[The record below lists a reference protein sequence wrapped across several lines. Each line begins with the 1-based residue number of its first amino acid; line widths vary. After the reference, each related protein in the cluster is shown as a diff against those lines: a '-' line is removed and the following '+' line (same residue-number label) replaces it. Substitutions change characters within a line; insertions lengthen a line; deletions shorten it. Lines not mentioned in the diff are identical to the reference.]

1 MAGWTSNNDRD
12 VEMANTTVTATLS
25 PASNKTGQTATA
37 RRFSVSDIPGAMDKI
52 NWPVAAGLMRYWFKG
67 NPWATEDGGM
77 DELTKDH
84 KKEPLDPYIE
94 SSIVKMAWVLKFER
108 ANKVFKELKLKWNS
122 PNALIRM
129 RNDFPAK
136 FAGKVDGAY
145 QQKFGSARDAEKF
158 GYTNTMSIQTSN
170 ANVFLLD
177 ELRGALANFN
187 MRVIAE
193 GEIII
198 ASGKISFLVNR
209 LGYYVDDSYDF
220 SDVGNRFSQ
229 PLGYWNYDGV
239 ADPVTS
245 NGSNFL
251 AAMGKAEMAR
261 TAAMR
266 GEDVQALFRDIDGK
280 RYHLIQNSDF
290 AEYRATYGKGGDFTV
305 YSDIL
310 YEDVTP
316 PVLIKVVE

>member
-1 MAGWTSNNDRD
+1 MAGQASSNERD

-37 RRFSVSDIPGAMDKI
+37 RKFAVSDIPGAMDKMS
-52 NWPVAAGLMRYWFKG
+52 WPVAAGLMRYWFKG
-67 NPWATEDGGM
+67 NPWATADGGM
-77 DELTKDH
+77 DDLTKDH
-84 KKEPLDPYIE
+84 KKEPLDPYVE

-108 ANKVFKELKLKWNS
+108 ANKVFNELKAKWNS
-122 PNALIRM
+122 PNALFRM
-129 RNDFPAK
+129 RKDFPVK

-145 QQKFGSARDAEKF
+145 QQKFASARDAEKF
-158 GYTNTMSIQTSN
+158 GYTNTIPVETSN
-170 ANVFLLD
+170 ANIFLLD

-209 LGYYVDDSYDF
+209 LGYYIDDSYDF

-245 NGSNFL
+245 NGSNFFS
-251 AAMGKAEMAR
+251 AIGKAEMAR

-266 GEDVQALFRDIDGK
+266 GEDAQAIFKDIDGK

-290 AEYRATYGKGGDFTV
+290 AEYRSTHGKGGDFTV

-310 YEDVTP
+310 YENVTP

>member
-1 MAGWTSNNDRD
+1 
-12 VEMANTTVTATLS
+12 MANTTVKATMS
-25 PASNKTGQTATA
+25 PASKKTGQIVTA
-37 RRFSVSDIPGAMDKI
+37 RKFAVTDIPGAMDKM
-52 NWPVAAGLMRYWFKG
+52 NWPVAAKLMRYWFEG
-67 NPWATEDGGM
+67 SPWATADGGM
-77 DELTKDH
+77 DELTKSH
-84 KKEPLDPYIE
+84 KKEPIDPYVE
-94 SSIVKMAWVLKFER
+94 SSIVKMAWVLKFDR
-108 ANKVFKELKLKWNS
+108 ANKAFNELKAKWNS

-129 RNDFPAK
+129 RKELPAK
-136 FAGKVDGAY
+136 LAGKVDGAY
-145 QQKFGSARDAEKF
+145 QQKFASAREAEKF
-158 GYTNTMSIQTSN
+158 GYTNTVPVQTSN
-170 ANVFLLD
+170 LNMFLLD

-209 LGYYVDDSYDF
+209 LGYYIDDSYDF
-220 SDVGNRFSQ
+220 SDVGTRFSQ

-239 ADPVTS
+239 DDPVTS

-251 AAMGKAEMAR
+251 SAIGKAEMAR

-266 GEDVQALFRDIDGK
+266 GEDVQAAFKDIDGK

-290 AEYRATYGKGGDFTV
+290 IEYREKHGKGGDFTV
-305 YSDIL
+305 YSDVL
-310 YEDVTP
+310 YESVTP

>member
-1 MAGWTSNNDRD
+1 
-12 VEMANTTVTATLS
+12 MANTTVTATLS
-25 PASNKTGQTATA
+25 PASKKIGQTATV
-37 RRFSVSDIPGAMDKI
+37 RKFRVSDIPGAMDKM

-77 DELTKDH
+77 DEHTKNH
-84 KKEPLDPYIE
+84 KKEPRDPYVE
-94 SSIVKMAWVLKFER
+94 SSIVKMAWVLKFKR
-108 ANKVFKELKLKWNS
+108 ANEVFNELRAKWNS
-122 PNALIRM
+122 PDALVRM
-129 RNDFPAK
+129 RKIFPGN

-145 QQKFGSARDAEKF
+145 QIKFENARDAEKF
-158 GYTNTMSIQTSN
+158 GYTNTIPVRTSN
-170 ANVFLLD
+170 ANIFLLD

-193 GEIII
+193 GEVII
-198 ASGKISFLVNR
+198 ASGIISFLVNR
-209 LGYYVDDSYDF
+209 LGFYIDDSYDF

-251 AAMGKAEMAR
+251 SAMGKAELAR

-266 GEDVQALFRDIDGK
+266 GEDVQAMFKDIDGK

-290 AEYRATYGKGGDFTV
+290 SEYRATHGKGGDFTV
-305 YSDIL
+305 YSDIM
-310 YEDVTP
+310 YESVTP
-316 PVLIKVVE
+316 TLIKVVE

>member
-1 MAGWTSNNDRD
+1 
-12 VEMANTTVTATLS
+12 MANTTVTATLT
-25 PASNKTGQTATA
+25 PAKNKTGQTAA
-37 RRFSVSDIPGAMDKI
+37 VREFRVSDIPGAMDKM

-67 NPWATEDGGM
+67 NPWTTEDGGM

-84 KKEPLDPYIE
+84 KKEPVDPYVE

-108 ANKVFKELKLKWNS
+108 ANEIFKELKGKWNT
-122 PNALIRM
+122 PNSLKRM
-129 RNDFPAK
+129 NEIFKEK

-145 QQKFGSARDAEKF
+145 QQKFASARDAEKF
-158 GYTNTMSIQTSN
+158 GYTNYLSVKTSN

-209 LGYYVDDSYDF
+209 LGYYIDDSYDF

-245 NGSNFL
+245 NGYNFL
-251 AAMGKAEMAR
+251 SAMGKAEMAR

-266 GEDVQALFRDIDGK
+266 GEDVQALFKDVDGK

-290 AEYRATYGKGGDFTV
+290 AEYRLIHGKGGDFTV